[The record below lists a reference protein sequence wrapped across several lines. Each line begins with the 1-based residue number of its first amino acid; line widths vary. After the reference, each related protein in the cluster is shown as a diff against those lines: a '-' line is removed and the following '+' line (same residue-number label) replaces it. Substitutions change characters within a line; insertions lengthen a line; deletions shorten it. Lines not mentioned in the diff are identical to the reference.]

1 MLPFVL
7 ALGLVGSGLA
17 FHALARSPNAKVRG
31 RGPWLTAAAFSVASV
46 LFLAPFYR
54 HDPSHLFTSYVL
66 PQLVFAATVFGEAAL
81 LARWIFKH
89 WPNRF
94 SFLAAYLL
102 LLTIVGGLTTVILA
116 SVYPGS

>member
-7 ALGLVGSGLA
+7 VLVLVGSGVA
-17 FHALARSPNAKVRG
+17 FHALARSPSAKVRG
-31 RGPWLTAAAFSVASV
+31 RGPWLNAAAFSVASV

-54 HDPSHLFTSYVL
+54 HDPSRLLTSYVL
-66 PQLVFAATVFGEAAL
+66 PQLLFVATVFVEAAL
-81 LARWIFKH
+81 LARWIFKL

-94 SFLAAYLL
+94 SFLAAYVL
-102 LLTIVGGLTTVILA
+102 LLTIVGGLTTLILA